1 MVSGLFHWNQW
12 ISQPPGLAVA
22 PPSMTMQAKPSEA
35 ANAELPIEDL
45 MPSLAGAQERLNSPP
60 LSLKALK
67 GKVMLRF
74 LDHGVQAYALTF
86 G

>member
-1 MVSGLFHWNQW
+1 MQSCRSKTSCHHWPAH
-12 ISQPPGLAVA
+12 S
-22 PPSMTMQAKPSEA
+22 
-35 ANAELPIEDL
+35 
-45 MPSLAGAQERLNSPP
+45 ERLNSPP